1 MIVDRHMDE
10 LPSGTSGSAVAD
22 DIARNAMAGSIE
34 TAELFDVDVDDLAGR
49 GALVTGTGRLRLQ
62 RRGQTAPRAMANAG
76 NTGLGDAQLSR
87 DLFLGAALAAQTF
100 RGIASGEREL
110 AWR

>member
-1 MIVDRHMDE
+1 M
-10 LPSGTSGSAVAD
+10 AD

-62 RRGQTAPRAMANAG
+62 RREQAKTSSIEDTRNAG
-76 NTGLGDAQLSR
+76 FGNSELNR
-87 DLFLGAALAAQTF
+87 DLFLGAALTAQALN
-100 RGIASGEREL
+100 RIGR
-110 AWR
+110 